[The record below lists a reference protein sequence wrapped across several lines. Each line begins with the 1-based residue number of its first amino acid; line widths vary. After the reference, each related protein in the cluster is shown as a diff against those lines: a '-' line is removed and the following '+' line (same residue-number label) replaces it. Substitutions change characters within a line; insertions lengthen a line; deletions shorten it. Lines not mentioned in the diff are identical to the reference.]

1 MEFSPRQR
9 AIAECTDKTVLVLA
23 AVGSGKTTTLSERV
37 AFAISKG
44 IEPARILAI
53 TFTNRAAQR
62 MRESLHERDA
72 IAARRMHVHTFHGL
86 CAWILRTEAR
96 QLGLSPSLWVHDEED
111 SEALVRD
118 LGVDQPRRAMFRL
131 HAEMSSEDVGMASLQ
146 RYATAA
152 FSSEPWAKR
161 YLSALSE
168 RGAVDFGG
176 LVYLTRAA
184 LTESE
189 ATASRWADRFD
200 WVQVD
205 EVQDT
210 HLSEYDVIR
219 HLCAKAESLCLVGD
233 LDQTIYGWRGSEP
246 KVLIDRIEQDR
257 GPATR
262 ILLED
267 NYRSTKALL
276 HVADAVAA
284 GLSDRA
290 THVQAADG
298 LEDGVEPEIAIF
310 PSPDDEA
317 VGIAKRAADLV
328 QAGISPRD
336 IAVLCRTNWTI
347 TLIAKALS
355 AHQVPHAT
363 IEAFRY
369 FRRMEVKDALALLKL
384 VVDRD
389 SPTAAHRI
397 ALKLVRGIGVGT
409 LSRIQREG
417 NDVGLRLVDLLDTT
431 IVERGDPMWGLDCEE
446 YVVLDTE
453 TTGVNP
459 TTDEIIEVAAVR
471 VRCGEMVESYQA
483 LIRPTQTVGDSES
496 VHGLS
501 DELLASE
508 GRDPAVVFGE
518 FQAFI
523 GSTPVA
529 GHNVRFDLRM
539 LASHGR
545 RVGTPMKFG
554 PHFDSLRYARRLLQS
569 DSYRLGDLAVL
580 LKLPED
586 PTHRA
591 LDDVKTTVHLFFRL
605 ADRSHRDRTHRQ
617 QLMAQFA
624 PAFEK
629 LRLSL
634 DGWAAQGERPGVL
647 VHRILHEGRL
657 LAYYQRNLDPRRL
670 GHLEDLSQR
679 IARLDD
685 PSLPPIE
692 ATRRALD
699 QASLARE
706 QDLLDAMDGVRIIT
720 IHQSKGLEFDHVFVP
735 GLADGRFPMWS
746 AIENGNTDEDRRV
759 FYVAVTRA
767 KKTLTLSSYEKDR
780 RGLCAPS
787 RFLDGIRS

>member
-1 MEFSPRQR
+1 MELSPRQR
-9 AIAECTDKTVLVLA
+9 TIAECTDNTVLVLA

-37 AFAISKG
+37 ATGISKG
-44 IEPARILAI
+44 VDPARILAI

-72 IAARRMHVHTFHGL
+72 IAARRIHVHTFHGL

-111 SEALVRD
+111 SEALIKS
-118 LGVDQPRRAMFRL
+118 LGVDQPRNAMFRL
-131 HAEMSSEDVGMASLQ
+131 HAEMSNEGVGEASLN

-168 RGAVDFGG
+168 RGAVDFAG
-176 LVYLTRAA
+176 LVYLARAA

-189 ATASRWADRFD
+189 VTANRWGERFD

-219 HLCAKAESLCLVGD
+219 HLAAKAQSLCLVGD

-246 KVLIDRIEQDR
+246 KALIERIEQDR

-267 NYRSTKALL
+267 NYRSTQALL
-276 HVADAVAA
+276 RCADAVAT

-290 THVQAADG
+290 THVQAAEG
-298 LEDGVEPEIAIF
+298 LDEGVEPEITIF

-317 VGIAKRAADLV
+317 VGIARRVADQV
-328 QAGISPRD
+328 RSGISPRD

-347 TLIAKALS
+347 KLIAKALS

-363 IEAFRY
+363 IDAFRY

-384 VVDRD
+384 VVDRN
-389 SPTAAHRI
+389 SPAAAHRI
-397 ALKLVRGIGVGT
+397 ALKLVRGVGIGT
-409 LSRIQREG
+409 LKRIQREG
-417 NDVGLRLVDLLDTT
+417 HDVGMRLVDLLDTT
-431 IVERGDPMWGLDCEE
+431 IVERGDPLWGLDCEE
-446 YVVLDTE
+446 FVVLDTE

-459 TTDEIIEVAAVR
+459 TSDEIIEVAAVR
-471 VRCGEMVESYQA
+471 IRCGEMVDSYQA
-483 LIRPTQTVGDSES
+483 LIRPSQTVGDSES

-501 DELLASE
+501 DEQLERE
-508 GRDPAVVFGE
+508 GRDPAEVFQE
-518 FQAFI
+518 FQTFV
-523 GSTPVA
+523 GTSPVA

-539 LASHGR
+539 LESHGQ
-545 RVGTPMKFG
+545 RVGIPMQFG
-554 PHFDSLRYARRLLQS
+554 PSFDSLRYARRLLRS
-569 DSYRLGDLAVL
+569 DSYRLGDLATL
-580 LKLPED
+580 LKLPVD

-591 LDDVKTTVHLFFRL
+591 LDDVKTTVHLFSRL
-605 ADRSHRDRTHRQ
+605 AEQSNHGRTQRRQ
-617 QLMAQFA
+617 IMAQFA

-629 LRLSL
+629 LRLAL
-634 DGWAAQGERPGVL
+634 DGWATQGERPGVL

-657 LAYYQRNLDPRRL
+657 LAYYQRDLDKRRL
-670 GHLEDLSQR
+670 SHLEDLSQR

-692 ATRRALD
+692 AARRALD
-699 QASLARE
+699 QASLAKE
-706 QDLLDAMDGVRIIT
+706 QDLLDGVNGVRVIT
-720 IHQSKGLEFDHVFVP
+720 IHQSKGLEFDHVFIP

-767 KKTLTLSSYEKDR
+767 KKTLTLTTYERDR
-780 RGLCAPS
+780 RGPCAPS
-787 RFLDGIRS
+787 RFLERIRP

>member
-44 IEPARILAI
+44 VEPARILAI

-62 MRESLHERDA
+62 MRESLQERDA

-111 SEALVRD
+111 SEALVKA
-118 LGVDQPRRAMFRL
+118 LGVDQPRKAMFRL
-131 HAEMSSEDVGMASLQ
+131 HAEMSNEDVGGASLH

-168 RGAVDFGG
+168 RGAVDFAG
-176 LVYLTRAA
+176 LVYLARAA
-184 LTESE
+184 LSESE
-189 ATASRWADRFD
+189 SAASRWADRFD

-219 HLCAKAESLCLVGD
+219 HLSAKAQSLCLVGD

-246 KVLIDRIEQDR
+246 KALIERIEQDR

-262 ILLED
+262 IVLEE
-267 NYRSTKALL
+267 NFRSTKALL
-276 HVADAVAA
+276 RCADAVAA

-290 THVQAADG
+290 THVQAAEG
-298 LEDGVEPEIAIF
+298 LEEGVEPEVAIF
-310 PSPDDEA
+310 PTPDDEA
-317 VGIAKRAADLV
+317 VGIARRAADRI
-328 QAGISPRD
+328 QAGVSPKD
-336 IAVLCRTNWTI
+336 IAVLARTNWTI
-347 TLIAKALS
+347 ALIAKALS

-384 VVDRD
+384 VVDRN
-389 SPTAAHRI
+389 SPAAAHRI
-397 ALKLVRGIGVGT
+397 ALKLVRGIGVEK
-409 LSRIQREG
+409 LKRIQREG
-417 NDVGLRLVDLLDTT
+417 NDVGLRMVDLLDTT
-431 IVERGDPMWGLDCEE
+431 IVERGDPLWGLDCEE

-483 LIRPTQTVGDSES
+483 LVRPTRPVGDSES

-501 DELLASE
+501 DELLARE
-508 GRDPAVVFGE
+508 GRDPGTVFKE

-523 GSTPVA
+523 GSSPVA

-539 LASHGR
+539 LDSHGQ
-545 RVGTPMKFG
+545 RVGTPMQFG
-554 PHFDSLRYARRLLQS
+554 PSFDSLRYARRLLRS
-569 DSYRLGDLAVL
+569 DSYRLGDLATL

-591 LDDVKTTVHLFFRL
+591 LDDVKTTVHLFARL
-605 ADRSHRDRTHRQ
+605 ADRSHRSRTQRRQ
-617 QLMAQFA
+617 LLAQFA
-624 PAFEK
+624 PAFDK

-634 DGWAAQGERPGVL
+634 DRWAAQGERPGVL
-647 VHRILHEGRL
+647 VHRILHEGGL
-657 LAYYQRNLDPRRL
+657 LAYYRRKLDEGRL

-685 PSLPPIE
+685 PSLPPVE
-692 ATRRALD
+692 AARRALD

-706 QDLLDAMDGVRIIT
+706 QDLLDAMDGVRVIT
-720 IHQSKGLEFDHVFVP
+720 IHQAKGLEFDHVFVP

-767 KKTLTLSSYEKDR
+767 KKTLTLTSYEKDR

-787 RFLDGIRS
+787 RFLDDIRS